1 MWANAA
7 FPGSFTVK
15 EMIGEWVFLVN
26 RSIDGL
32 ETMIV
37 PETKNPT
44 PRWNWVL
51 YAAYV
56 LYRLYY
62 IK

>member
-1 MWANAA
+1 MLGDWVYL
-7 FPGSFTVK
+7 VK
-15 EMIGEWVFLVN
+15 RTHE
-26 RSIDGL
+26 GL
-32 ETMIV
+32 EAMVV
-37 PETKNPT
+37 PEMKNPT

-62 IK
+62 LK

>member
-1 MWANAA
+1 
-7 FPGSFTVK
+7 
-15 EMIGEWVFLVN
+15 MIGEWVFLVN

-37 PETKNPT
+37 PEMKNPT